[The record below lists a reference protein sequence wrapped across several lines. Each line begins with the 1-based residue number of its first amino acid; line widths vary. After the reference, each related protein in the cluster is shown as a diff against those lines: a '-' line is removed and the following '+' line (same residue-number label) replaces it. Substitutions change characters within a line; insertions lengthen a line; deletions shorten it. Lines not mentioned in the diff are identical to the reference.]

1 MGELDDLSY
10 ESIQRQNVTQ
20 SYLHLFAI
28 SILYYDHI
36 LTFKSEVAHLWARP
50 KSHSSYWFFLNRY
63 FAFFTNIAVL
73 TLSFTT
79 LSAQVCRT
87 FTLFRQ
93 ILLIVN
99 QILVCGAYSSKEAGS
114 PCVLNLP
121 FPVLLTLRIY
131 ALYHRSKVILTY
143 MLSSGAI
150 LAGISCY
157 VMFGQKSSVAEQS
170 AGCHTSLSRI
180 SAIRLAGAWEALF
193 LYDSILFSLT
203 LYKTLKERKD
213 NRITG
218 INIDLVSL
226 ILRDGCMYFAVMALC
241 NLANILT
248 FYVSVPYLRGS
259 LSTFASSTSVTM
271 MSRMMLNLH
280 ETADEGIYST
290 HKTSTHVD
298 YSISQYTEP
307 VELDTIWSGGEY
319 PRDQSLSMGLTSIG
333 SSSVFAAGENETV
346 SKRK

>member
-10 ESIQRQNVTQ
+10 ESIQRQNM
-20 SYLHLFAI
+20 LPHEA
-28 SILYYDHI
+28 ILYYDHI

-79 LSAQVCRT
+79 LSAQ
-87 FTLFRQ
+87 
-93 ILLIVN
+93 
-99 QILVCGAYSSKEAGS
+99 ILVCG
-114 PCVLNLP
+114 
-121 FPVLLTLRIY
+121 
-131 ALYHRSKVILTY
+131 
-143 MLSSGAI
+143 
-150 LAGISCY
+150 
-157 VMFGQKSSVAEQS
+157 
-170 AGCHTSLSRI
+170 
-180 SAIRLAGAWEALF
+180 LAGAWEALF

-226 ILRDGCMYFAVMALC
+226 ILRDVLRSLFNSSPESAENAVLIHAVYSVMALC

-248 FYVSVPYLRGS
+248 FYPALGNRQEITDRVTHLIFVYSSRISEGVSQRSPAGGYRLYRHHGTIPQHAFTTNIS
-259 LSTFASSTSVTM
+259 HLHSTSVTM

-280 ETADEGIYST
+280 ETADEGLYST

-333 SSSVFAAGENETV
+333 SSSVFQAAGENETV

>member
-79 LSAQVCRT
+79 LSAQGCRT

-99 QILVCGAYSSKEAGS
+99 QILVC
-114 PCVLNLP
+114 
-121 FPVLLTLRIY
+121 VLLTLRIY

-248 FYVSVPYLRGS
+248 FYLCGPYLRGS

-280 ETADEGIYST
+280 ETADEGLYST

-333 SSSVFAAGENETV
+333 SSSVFQAAGENETV